1 MIRPIPRYVDHLWY
15 PILVKRSGGGYA
27 IVEMQGKVANAWN
40 DKIAEENKYNYYP
53 RCII

>member
-15 PILVKRSGGGYA
+15 PILVKRSGGYD